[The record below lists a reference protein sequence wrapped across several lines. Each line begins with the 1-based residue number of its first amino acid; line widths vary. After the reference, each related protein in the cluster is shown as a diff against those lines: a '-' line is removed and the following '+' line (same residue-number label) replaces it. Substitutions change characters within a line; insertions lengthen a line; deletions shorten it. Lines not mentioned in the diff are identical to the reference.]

1 MRHVAN
7 FACLTVLFVF
17 ILQGCADRIATKY
30 REKNGTVPMDDF
42 PGDFMSQGMRA
53 HGGVIVHFILALYM
67 FVGLTILC
75 ENYFVPS
82 VEKIGHKLNMSS
94 DVCGATLMAM
104 GTSGTELFTSIIG
117 VFITKSD
124 IGLAAIAGSMA
135 IDILLTFA
143 ICGLFASSTFRLSRW
158 PFLRDSFANLVSVT
172 ALTMV
177 TFDGKVYWFE
187 AMVFVSLYLLY
198 LVVMFYN
205 KTLEGIFQRIAPRT
219 QNLIDVEREVF
230 ESERLI
236 QIDQSG
242 DDSLAT
248 SGANEIQVIHPHNRL
263 VSFLQNVVSWIPRV
277 IALPFKCLYY
287 VTIPDCRRDRWEGW
301 FWVSFLVSL
310 VWMGLLSYVLVWM
323 VSIIGFTLG
332 IPEAVMGITFLAAG
346 SDVPDL
352 LSNLILVRQG
362 EGDMAVSHAN
372 GNNVFNMLFCLG
384 FPWFLQTTLLD
395 FGGFVPVVGHGMSF
409 RIVHLYAIVLI
420 PLIVFKLNKW
430 FLNKCLG
437 ILFITVYL
445 TSTTVLVLFELKVLE
460 L

>member
-1 MRHVAN
+1 MGN

-17 ILQGCADRIATKY
+17 IRLGCADRGATKY

-53 HGGVIVHFILALYM
+53 HGGVIVHFILALYV
-67 FVGLTILC
+67 FVGLAILC
-75 ENYFVPS
+75 EKYFVPS

-104 GTSGTELFTSIIG
+104 GTSGTELFTSVIG

-135 IDILLTFA
+135 FDILLTFA
-143 ICGLFASSTFRLSRW
+143 ICGLFASSTLRLSRW
-158 PFLRDSFANLVSVT
+158 PFLRDSFANLISVT
-172 ALTMV
+172 ALAVV

-187 AMVFVSLYLLY
+187 AMVFISLYLLY

-205 KTLEGIFQRIAPRT
+205 KTLEEIFQRFAPRR
-219 QNLIDVEREVF
+219 QNLIDVERELI
-230 ESERLI
+230 ESENKRLI
-236 QIDQSG
+236 QTDQSR
-242 DDSLAT
+242 DESLIK
-248 SGANEIQVIHPHNRL
+248 SGASEIQVIHPHHRL
-263 VSFLQNVVSWIPRV
+263 VSFLRNVVSWIPQV
-277 IALPFKCLYY
+277 IALPFDCLYC
-287 VTIPDCRRDRWEGW
+287 VTIPDCRKDRWEGW
-301 FWVSFLVSL
+301 FWVSFFVSL

-332 IPEAVMGITFLAAG
+332 IPSAVMGITFLAAG

-384 FPWFLQTTLLD
+384 FPWLLQTTLVD
-395 FGGFVPVVGHGMSF
+395 FGGFVPVVGPGMSF

-437 ILFITVYL
+437 ILFVTLYL
-445 TSTTVLVLFELKVLE
+445 TSTTVLVLFELKVLK